1 MSMDQVIFLLG
12 LIVICGAAFYG
23 LSIYFLSRRNRCVM
37 KQILRMLDEE
47 GDDDGEKAS

>member
-12 LIVICGAAFYG
+12 LIVICCAVFYG
-23 LSIYFLSRRNRCVM
+23 LSICFLSRRNRRVM

-47 GDDDGEKAS
+47 GDDDGEKTS